1 MKMKVKMSLKD
12 YVLDNLTL
20 KSTILSLKDLD
31 AEELKSKLNEL
42 KIDTFFTEE
51 KILLQHLDD
60 LRQAVDEHNLVEVNS
75 ILDTIG
81 V

>member
-31 AEELKSKLNEL
+31 AEELKSKLNEV